1 MSEKQPEKQP
11 TNLATKSPESAKEA
25 NAQAREYDSPFA
37 PTDLVLDDGTVIEI
51 PPHPN
56 LRILDDDVLDEYEAL
71 LFEAESYD
79 RGPDFYIPEQQ
90 AKDSA
95 GNPITLP
102 AETRPGPLL
111 VPYRKNGERISPPHS
126 VQVVQIVLGADNYA
140 KLRAGT
146 VDGKRGSAGM
156 VWKIWNER
164 NLNLI
169 ERQAAD
175 PK

>member
-1 MSEKQPEKQP
+1 MPEKPAQLNLP
-11 TNLATKSPESAKEA
+11 TTAPEAAAEAT
-25 NAQAREYDSPFA
+25 AQAREYDSPFA
-37 PTDLVLDDGTVIEI
+37 STDLVLDDGTVIEL

-56 LRILDDDVLDEYEAL
+56 LRILDDDRLADYEAL

-111 VPYRKNGERISPPHS
+111 VPYRKNGKLVTPPHS
-126 VQVVQIVLGADNYA
+126 VRVVQTVLGEDDYA

-146 VDGKRGSAGM
+146 INGKRGSAGD
-156 VWKIWNER
+156 VWKIWNEQ
-164 NLNLI
+164 NLGLI
-169 ERQAAD
+169 ERRAAD